1 MSGRRASSASIL
13 STWTDAF
20 GTRRRVAPATRV
32 ALAAAMEGDER
43 GGRSRPEP
51 IILARRGD
59 PLPRGG
65 QLVLEDG
72 TALGRASRIPADV
85 PWGYHRIRTRRGEQ
99 LVILAP
105 PRCVLPARYRE

>member
-20 GTRRRVAPATRV
+20 GTQRRVAPATRV

-51 IILARRGD
+51 IIVARRGD

-65 QLVLEDG
+65 ELVLEDG
-72 TALGRASRIPADV
+72 TALGRGGGA
-85 PWGYHRIRTRRGEQ
+85 
-99 LVILAP
+99 
-105 PRCVLPARYRE
+105 ARSGLGLYFRQATCFRL